1 MPRLSCWF
9 VRSSL
14 INLMVG
20 FTLGS
25 ILLLAK
31 ADVIDARV
39 WLWLPAHVDVLLAGW
54 MIQLAMG
61 VGYWILPRLGEAGR
75 GRVRLAV
82 LAFILLNIGLLLSVW
97 TTVVR
102 LWLPQ
107 VLLLYWLFPLG
118 ILLQVGALVC
128 FVLHAAPRIIPMMPV
143 KVSTTASTSGR
154 T

>member
-9 VRSSL
+9 VRSAL

-25 ILLLAK
+25 VLLLAK

-39 WLWLPAHVDVLLAGW
+39 WLWLPAHVDMLLAGW

-61 VGYWILPRLGEAGR
+61 IAYWILPRLGEAGR

-82 LAFILLNIGLLLSVW
+82 LAFVLLNVGLLLSVW
-97 TTVVR
+97 TTIVR
-102 LWLPQ
+102 LWLPEI
-107 VLLLYWLFPLG
+107 LWLYWLFPLG
-118 ILLQVGALVC
+118 ILLQVGALVS
-128 FVLHAAPRIIPMMPV
+128 FVAHAVPRIIPMMPV
-143 KVSTTASTSGR
+143 KAPMKT
-154 T
+154 